1 MEFLDICDENG
12 IPTGETVERNTAHR
26 EDVCHRTAHVW
37 IMRER
42 DGKHEIL
49 MQKRSLSKDSF
60 PGCFDTSSAGH
71 IPAGCEPLESA
82 IRELSEELGITASE
96 KDLEFAGSFRNHYEN
111 VFHEKLFRDNEIS
124 FVYVLKKPVNIPD
137 LTLQEEELSGAEW
150 FDLMFVYGEK
160 LRKNRDFCVS
170 VDELRTLMKYLGID
184 TKGDL

>member
-12 IPTGETVERNTAHR
+12 IPTGDTVERSTAHR
-26 EDVCHRTAHVW
+26 EDVRHRTAHVW
-37 IMRER
+37 IIRER

-71 IPAGCEPLESA
+71 IPAGSEPLQSA
-82 IRELSEELGITASE
+82 IRELYEELGITASE
-96 KDLEFAGSFRNHYEN
+96 EDLDFAGIFRNHYEK
-111 VFHEKLFRDNEIS
+111 VFYEKPFRDNEVS
-124 FVYVLKKPVNIPD
+124 FVFVCKKPVDISD

-160 LRKNRDFCVS
+160 LKKNHDFCVP
-170 VDELRTLMKYLGID
+170 VDGLKTLMKYLGID
-184 TKGDL
+184 TEGEF